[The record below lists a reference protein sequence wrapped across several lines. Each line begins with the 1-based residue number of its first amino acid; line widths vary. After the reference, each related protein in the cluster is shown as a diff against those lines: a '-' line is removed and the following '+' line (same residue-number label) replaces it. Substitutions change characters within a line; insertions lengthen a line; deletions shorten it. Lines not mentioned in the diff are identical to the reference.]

1 MQQPYQLN
9 HLEINKNQLQK
20 NNKKILFFP
29 LKYLQRKSDR
39 RPTLSRIKTNDI
51 ATAKYV
57 IPHESIAYDA
67 YSIRK
72 FARTRI
78 RSPKKKIY

>member
-20 NNKKILFFP
+20 KNKDSFFP

-78 RSPKKKIY
+78 RSPKKNIY

>member
-9 HLEINKNQLQK
+9 HLEINKNQLH
-20 NNKKILFFP
+20 KKTKRFFLS